1 MLKRS
6 EFWILT
12 VLALVGAALAVTN
25 MMLFQGNRAVQNE
38 VAGRQQFVQQSLQLE
53 GLYREMVKALADLS
67 IKTQDGDLR
76 TLLAGQGIT
85 ISVAPNAAAAPTAQ
99 PPAEAPKKAGK

>member
-12 VLALVGAALAVTN
+12 LLALVGAALAGTN
-25 MMLFQGNRAVQNE
+25 MMLFQGNRAAQGE
-38 VAGRQQFVQQSLQLE
+38 IGGRQQYIQQSIQLE

-85 ISVAPNAAAAPTAQ
+85 ISAGPPSAPAAPAAT
-99 PPAEAPKKAGK
+99 EAPRKIGK